1 MLETTN
7 ARTGG
12 LARGLRTLLLVSALA
27 TAAPAIAAE
36 PTAAPAAG
44 AYQPKGGLVLQL
56 GDFEVLALIDREGAY
71 APNLAQSKQT
81 PAQWERARHLMTP
94 DGKMRAPLGGYLIRS
109 KANNRLVLV
118 DLGLGPYSTPGLPAG
133 DHNMLQELT
142 ALGYK
147 PSDITD
153 IVLTHLHLDHIGW
166 ASVDGKSTFPNAKYH
181 LPQSE
186 WDYWIAKPEGNS
198 HSKAVL
204 DITQAVMK
212 PVAPQLQAFSGE
224 SETLFPGFKIRH
236 APGHTPGTVIV
247 ELDSGGRKA
256 LILGDTAHS

>member
-1 MLETTN
+1 
-7 ARTGG
+7 
-12 LARGLRTLLLVSALA
+12 
-27 TAAPAIAAE
+27 
-36 PTAAPAAG
+36 
-44 AYQPKGGLVLQL
+44 
-56 GDFEVLALIDREGAY
+56 
-71 APNLAQSKQT
+71 
-81 PAQWERARHLMTP
+81 
-94 DGKMRAPLGGYLIRS
+94 
-109 KANNRLVLV
+109 
-118 DLGLGPYSTPGLPAG
+118 
-133 DHNMLQELT
+133 
-142 ALGYK
+142 GYK

-153 IVLTHLHLDHIGW
+153 IVLTHLHLVHIGW

-186 WDYWIAKPEGNS
+186 WDYWVAKPEGNN

-256 LILGDTAHS
+256 LILGDTAHSAMSLQDKTWPGNFDLDEAQTLAAKNALIDEAVATHAQVSAAHISGMRFGQIVETKDRGLLFFFNEK